1 MFGDWNDAEWCE
13 FDNYMV
19 GCLQSYLE
27 TGLLESQ
34 FVNLKV
40 RQLSAETSHDFIE
53 WCGLINGAQANESLV
68 VDERVIMQEC
78 YYDFIQEYPD
88 YGPKSRMTISR
99 IRFNK
104 WLVAYAVYSTGSSP
118 QEGRDAS
125 GRWMRMKRPEEL
137 NNQRSI
143 NL

>member
-1 MFGDWNDAEWCE
+1 M
-13 FDNYMV
+13 
-19 GCLQSYLE
+19 
-27 TGLLESQ
+27 
-34 FVNLKV
+34 
-40 RQLSAETSHDFIE
+40 
-53 WCGLINGAQANESLV
+53 

-104 WLVAYAVYSTGSSP
+104 WLVAYAVYATGGAP
-118 QEGRDAS
+118 QEGRDSS

-137 NNQRSI
+137 SYRNFDNDEI
-143 NL
+143 H